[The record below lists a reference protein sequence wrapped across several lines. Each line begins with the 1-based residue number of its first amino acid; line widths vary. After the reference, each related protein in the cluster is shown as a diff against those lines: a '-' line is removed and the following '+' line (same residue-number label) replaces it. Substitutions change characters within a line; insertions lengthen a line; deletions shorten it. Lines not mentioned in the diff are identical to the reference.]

1 LPTIPFLRAARMIA
15 RGTWSF
21 CIDRPLAVSFEV
33 THSCTANCRHCDKG
47 GMKPE
52 PPGSLRPED
61 YRRLRATLKPM
72 LVQLSGGEP
81 LLRKDIEEIVQAVKE
96 PSGLPYTIL
105 VTNGRLLTEP
115 KYLALR
121 GLGVNQFS
129 ISLDFPDERHDDFR
143 RSPGLYAHLA
153 ELVPKLAR
161 LGFGDVVLNTAITRG
176 NLSTLRATYDKA
188 EEWGVAISYSA
199 YTPLRTGDMDHFISS
214 SADLEL
220 LRRTM
225 DELVEL
231 KTQNG
236 RIVNSSW
243 TLSGTHAFFQKGST
257 PGCQAGRRFLVVT
270 PEGGLRPCSMF
281 DPTYASQKEIMEKF
295 VATNTCG
302 GCYVSIR
309 AYLDAS
315 FWTLLKDN
323 VKTRVLA
330 RIDGRTKQC

>member
-1 LPTIPFLRAARMIA
+1 M
-15 RGTWSF
+15 
-21 CIDRPLAVSFEV
+21 
-33 THSCTANCRHCDKG
+33 G

-52 PPGSLRPED
+52 PPGLLRAED

-81 LLRKDIEEIVQAVKE
+81 LLRKDIEEIVRAVKE
-96 PSGLPYTIL
+96 PNGLPYTIL

-143 RSPGLYAHLA
+143 RSPGLYAHVA

-161 LGFGDVVLNTAITRG
+161 HGFGDVVLNTAITRG

-199 YTPLRTGDMDHFISS
+199 YTPLRTGDMDHYISS
-214 SADLEL
+214 PEDLEL

-225 DELVEL
+225 DELLEL
-231 KTQNG
+231 KAKNG
-236 RIVNSSW
+236 RIANSPW
-243 TLSGTHAFFQKGST
+243 TLSGSHAFFQKGSI
-257 PGCQAGRRFLVVT
+257 PGCSAGRRFLVVT

-330 RIDGRTKQC
+330 RSDGRTNQC